1 MSETKKASR
10 RDFLKGSA
18 TVVAGTALA
27 ASLNVGR
34 FAHAAG
40 SDVIKVCLVGAGGRG
55 QGAIR
60 NCLNADPGLK
70 CVALADAFEGN
81 AKGAANGLR
90 GDGEYKSK
98 VDLPEERVFWG
109 LDAYKKAID
118 CGIDLVVTA
127 APPGFR
133 PMHYAYAVKAGKN
146 IFMEKPCCTDAAGFR
161 TLMEA
166 NKLADEQNLKV
177 GVGLQ
182 RHHQSNYLGSIQAI
196 RDGKYG
202 EILFQ
207 RVYWNGGDIWLRGRE
222 KDESEMH
229 FQVRNWYHFVWAG
242 GDNICE
248 QHVHNLD
255 IANWVMEDHP
265 VEANGMGG
273 CQVRKQRSQSQIFDH
288 HFVEFTYKNGSKLFS
303 QCRQQNG
310 TWSNVSETAHGAKGV
325 CGFGDRGPKLES
337 GNAYD
342 QEHIDLIKAIRNNT
356 KQNEGWYGATSSFTA
371 VLGRMATYSGQ
382 VVRWD
387 DAVRSGPSLF
397 PETLAFDANPRDLPG
412 PDGNYP
418 MAVPGTFKP
427 Y

>member
-1 MSETKKASR
+1 
-10 RDFLKGSA
+10 
-18 TVVAGTALA
+18 
-27 ASLNVGR
+27 
-34 FAHAAG
+34 
-40 SDVIKVCLVGAGGRG
+40 
-55 QGAIR
+55 
-60 NCLNADPGLK
+60 
-70 CVALADAFEGN
+70 
-81 AKGAANGLR
+81 
-90 GDGEYKSK
+90 
-98 VDLPEERVFWG
+98 
-109 LDAYKKAID
+109 
-118 CGIDLVVTA
+118 
-127 APPGFR
+127 
-133 PMHYAYAVKAGKN
+133 
-146 IFMEKPCCTDAAGFR
+146 MEKPCCTDAPGFR

-255 IANWVMEDHP
+255 IANWVMDGHP

-288 HFVEFTYKNGSKLFS
+288 HFVEFTYANGSKMFS

-310 TWSNVSETAHGAKGV
+310 TWSNVSETSHGTKGV
-325 CGFGDRGPKLES
+325 CGFGDRGPKLQN
-337 GNAYD
+337 GNPYD
-342 QEHIDLIKAIRNNT
+342 QEHIDLIKAIRDNT
-356 KQNEGWYGATSSFTA
+356 KYNEGWYGATSSFTA

-387 DAVRSGPSLF
+387 DAVKSGPSLF

-418 MAVPGTFKP
+418 MAVPGAFKP

>member
-1 MSETKKASR
+1 MSDRKNASR

-18 TVVAGTALA
+18 AVVAGTTLA
-27 ASLNVGR
+27 ANLNVGR

-40 SDVIKVCLVGAGGRG
+40 SDLIKVCLIGAGGRG

-60 NCLNADPGLK
+60 NCLGADSNLK

-90 GDGEYKSK
+90 NDAAYKAK
-98 VDLPEERVFWG
+98 VDLPDDRVFWG

-118 CGIDLVVTA
+118 CGVDLVVTA
-127 APPGFR
+127 TPPGFR
-133 PMHYAYAVKAGKN
+133 PLVYSYAVKAGKN
-146 IFMEKPCCTDAAGFR
+146 VFMEKPCCTDAPGFR

-166 NKLADEQNLKV
+166 NKLAEEQNLKV
-177 GVGLQ
+177 AVGLQ
-182 RHHQSNYLGSIQAI
+182 RHHQSNYLGSIQAL

-255 IANWVMEDHP
+255 VANWVMDDHP

-288 HFVEFTYKNGSKLFS
+288 HFVEFTYKNGAKLFS

-310 TWSNVSETAHGAKGV
+310 TWNNVSEAAHGTKGL
-325 CGFGDRGPKLES
+325 CEFRDHGPKLDN
-337 GNAYD
+337 GNPYD
-342 QEHIDLIKAIRNNT
+342 QEHIDLIRAIRSNT
-356 KQNEGWYGATSSFTA
+356 KHHEGWYGATSSFTA

-382 VVRWD
+382 LVRWD
-387 DAVRSGPSLF
+387 DAVKSGPNLF
-397 PETLAFDANPRDLPG
+397 PETLAFDAAPRDLPG
-412 PDGNYP
+412 ADGNYP